1 MSPPVRMRD
10 DASAPGDGRALL
22 RSARGSQPM
31 PPEARARS
39 AARIDRL
46 LVVPAAAG
54 VLFWIK
60 GVAAAGICFA
70 GVVAAVHVAPAL
82 LARIES
88 EPPSRAPI
96 ASPRA
101 ATPSTEAAR
110 GNAPLPSPS
119 SVDRSEPALPETAPS
134 PLPASSIAPTAHS
147 RDRRLPAEPSSSADA
162 VDPLAREA
170 AMLEAARG
178 ALDRDPART
187 LALLDR
193 HAATFPSG
201 GLAIEREL
209 LAVDALERLG
219 RFREAQARG
228 TALLER
234 APGSIYEERVKALLE
249 RGEKPRD
256 P

>member
-10 DASAPGDGRALL
+10 DASTPGDHRALL
-22 RSARGSQPM
+22 RSARSSRPI

-39 AARIDRL
+39 AARIDRF

-60 GVAAAGICFA
+60 GVAAAGICVA

-88 EPPSRAPI
+88 APPSPAPI
-96 ASPRA
+96 ASPHGG
-101 ATPSTEAAR
+101 TPSTKAATES
-110 GNAPLPSPS
+110 APLPTPS
-119 SVDRSEPALPETAPS
+119 SLDRSEAAPAETAP
-134 PLPASSIAPTAHS
+134 PLPASSIAPPRP
-147 RDRRLPAEPSSSADA
+147 RDRRLPVEPSSSAGA
-162 VDPLAREA
+162 VDPLTREA
-170 AMLEAARG
+170 AILEAARG
-178 ALDRDPART
+178 ALDRDPARA
-187 LALLDR
+187 LALLDV

-234 APGSIYEERVKALLE
+234 SPGSIYEERVKALLE
-249 RGEKPRD
+249 RGGKPRG